1 MARVSPELDSVAV
14 QLMVP
19 KESIVES
26 LQEQG
31 YSVPELE
38 QQLQTIGCSVVGA
51 ASMKVG
57 TCSSLSVV
65 LIQSPE
71 TF

>member
-1 MARVSPELDSVAV
+1 MAV

-19 KESIVES
+19 KESIMDS

-38 QQLQTIGCSVVGA
+38 QQLQTIGRSIVEA

-57 TCSSLSVV
+57 TCCSLAVWCWYTQ
-65 LIQSPE
+65 LDLE
-71 TF
+71 D

>member
-1 MARVSPELDSVAV
+1 MAV

-19 KESIVES
+19 KHSIVES

-31 YSVPELE
+31 YSMPELE
-38 QQLQTIGCSVVGA
+38 QQLQAIGCSVVEA

-57 TCSSLSVV
+57 TSRSLSVYC
-65 LIQSPE
+65 
-71 TF
+71 